1 MYSVTK
7 TIFSLQNYISFTFW
21 KTTYLIRIA
30 SHSIFHYKWRKIRE
44 PKKHTKNEW
53 ITRIPIIHVLPNHAK
68 EYDFIYPLV
77 IILIFLLNKIHTLKK
92 KQWIYLKN
100 DFQGKLKFLRVNI
113 LTDRETKT
121 NDHNHF
127 KIPELTI
134 SNDDTKWWTNIKTK
148 HRTLPIEHF

>member
-1 MYSVTK
+1 M
-7 TIFSLQNYISFTFW
+7 
-21 KTTYLIRIA
+21 
-30 SHSIFHYKWRKIRE
+30 
-44 PKKHTKNEW
+44 KKNKGAPEHTNNEW
-53 ITRIPIIHVLPNHAK
+53 ITRIPIIHILPNHAK